1 MGIYKPNGDYLM
13 EKPAWLDLPSTEGR
27 LDRAVTINW
36 IPSFPIP
43 ARWIGSDDITVR
55 TAEIQTIVFEV
66 GRYRNGAPKWR
77 LVNEESLQRFE
88 ALVAKE
94 RHWFW

>member
-13 EKPAWLDLPSTEGR
+13 DKPAWLDLPATEGR
-27 LDRAVTINW
+27 LDRLVTINW

-43 ARWIGSDDITVR
+43 ARWLGDGDNVPHVAQI
-55 TAEIQTIVFEV
+55 ETIAFEK
-66 GRYRNGAPKWR
+66 GQYRNGAPKWR
-77 LVNEESLQRFE
+77 LVDEESLRRFE
-88 ALVAKE
+88 ALVDKN